1 MNRQHDGGK
10 GPLELTVVIPTLNE
24 RDNIEPM
31 VTRLDAVL
39 GPIRWEAVFV
49 DDDST
54 DGTAALIR
62 AISLRDQRIRVL
74 HRIGRRGLASACLEG
89 MLSSAA
95 PFLAVVDADGQHDES
110 LLPRMLE
117 RIKSEELDLVV
128 ASRNIE
134 GGGMGQFA
142 ARRVRLSELGT
153 QLSRLVVRSAEL
165 TDPMSG
171 FFVLRR
177 DYLHRVV
184 YRTSGIGFK
193 ILLDLV
199 ASSSEPVKLAELPYQ
214 FGVRRRGESKL
225 DISVALEYFYLLI
238 DKLLGGYIPVRFV
251 VFVLAGLPGL
261 VVHLAALAVLLQG
274 WDFARANIAAIGL
287 AMTLNFFVN
296 NWITFRDARLKGAS
310 IAAGLLLF
318 YAACAVGALA
328 SFALAQFLYERN
340 VPWYLAGVAG
350 MAVASVWNFGV
361 SQVLAW
367 RRLRVRQPY
376 G

>member
-1 MNRQHDGGK
+1 
-10 GPLELTVVIPTLNE
+10 
-24 RDNIEPM
+24 
-31 VTRLDAVL
+31 
-39 GPIRWEAVFV
+39 
-49 DDDST
+49 
-54 DGTAALIR
+54 
-62 AISLRDQRIRVL
+62 
-74 HRIGRRGLASACLEG
+74 